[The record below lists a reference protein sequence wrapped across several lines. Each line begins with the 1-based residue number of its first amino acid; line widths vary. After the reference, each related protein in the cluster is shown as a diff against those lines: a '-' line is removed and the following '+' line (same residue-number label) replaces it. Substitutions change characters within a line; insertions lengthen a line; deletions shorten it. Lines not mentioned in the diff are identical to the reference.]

1 MELLISMMVGLVVL
15 AASLSFAVSTVRDV
29 EGNKFREE
37 VYRSGRFI
45 GMSLRRDLQTV
56 GVGIESQRDFG
67 TLHTFGDT
75 LMILHVPY
83 EPTLATAYQMWPPP
97 GSPNPLPP
105 GGTCGALCL
114 DLEYD
119 AGGSFDLQP
128 GDLARLQSATQ
139 RRLLLITA
147 VRDLGTRF
155 QIQFLGDTTFM
166 NHRAAFAGGLQL
178 DRSGTSVQ
186 KLQPIFYFAQ
196 DSTLFRAQSFDS
208 TGVLQSSPLAEGVVN
223 WDAALLFVDGDTAAA
238 GSHMDADL
246 TNDFDDL
253 LGALIRAEVATTRF
267 DIRVADGGV
276 FSRRF
281 EWAVMPRNLMYE
293 RNR

>member
-1 MELLISMMVGLVVL
+1 MELLISMTIGLVVV
-15 AASLSFAVSTVRDV
+15 AASLSFAISTVRDV
-29 EGNKFREE
+29 EGNKLREE

-75 LMILHVPY
+75 LMILHVPF
-83 EPTLATAYQMWPPP
+83 EPTMAPAYQMWPPP
-97 GSPNPLPP
+97 SSPNPLPP

-128 GDLARLQSATQ
+128 GDLARLQSSTQ
-139 RRLLLITA
+139 RRLILITT

-155 QIQFLGDTTFM
+155 QIEFLGDTTFL

-186 KLQPIFYFAQ
+186 KLQPIVYFEE
-196 DSTLFRAQSFDS
+196 DSTLFRAQSLDS
-208 TGVLQSSPLAEGVVN
+208 TGAIEASPLADGVIN
-223 WDAALLFVDGDTAAA
+223 WDAFLLFTDGDTATA

-253 LGALIRAEVATTRF
+253 LGALIRAQVATTRF
-267 DIRVADGGV
+267 DIRVSDGGV
-276 FSRRF
+276 FFRDF